1 MEFRVKEPEIRL
13 IQNFVNDSEALFEHL
28 ETSVEWDVR
37 MKARKT
43 ASFGV
48 SYNYSGIT
56 YPQNEMP
63 AQLASICNNINSVL
77 GFLPNNCLLNYYIDG
92 KSSMGYHSDSS
103 EELLPGTGVAI
114 ISLGSIRS
122 ISYKNKANKEVV
134 VKYPLEPGTLLYMDD
149 QVQQNWLHA
158 IPKEHGVG
166 SRISLTFRHII
177 K

>member
-1 MEFRVKEPEIRL
+1 MNEPKIRL
-13 IQNFVNDSEALFEHL
+13 IQNFVDDSEALFKLL
-28 ETSVEWDVR
+28 ETSIEWDER

-56 YPQNEMP
+56 YPKTEMLP
-63 AQLASICNNINSVL
+63 QLVSICNNINSVL
-77 GFLPNNCLLNYYIDG
+77 GFLPNNCLLNYYTDG

-114 ISLGSIRS
+114 LSLGSTRS
-122 ISYKNKANKEVV
+122 ISYKNKANKEVS
-134 VKYPLEPGTLLYMDD
+134 VKYPLKSGTLLYMDEK
-149 QVQQNWLHA
+149 VQQNWLHA
-158 IPKEHGVG
+158 IPKENGVG